1 MHFEWLGQPHTPLL
15 IPTLLEAPSPAS
27 ARPLAELIAQHPSLP
42 AFFSLSPLPTEL
54 KSNVPL
60 PWSHCW
66 GNEGT
71 KQSRCAAPS
80 EPELERGPG
89 PAGTLP
95 WPLVP

>member
-1 MHFEWLGQPHTPLL
+1 MN
-15 IPTLLEAPSPAS
+15 S
-27 ARPLAELIAQHPSLP
+27 ELWRAKGKRANSHDSFHLVDI
-42 AFFSLSPLPTEL
+42 FLSPLPTEL